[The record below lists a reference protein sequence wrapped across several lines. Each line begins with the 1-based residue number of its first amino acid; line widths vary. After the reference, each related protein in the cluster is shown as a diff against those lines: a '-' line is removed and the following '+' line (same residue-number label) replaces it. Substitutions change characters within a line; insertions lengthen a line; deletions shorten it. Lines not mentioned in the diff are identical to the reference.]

1 MKIAVTGA
9 FSYSGK
15 YITSRLLA
23 RGEDV
28 ITLTNH
34 PNRPDPF
41 AGKVKAFPLDF
52 NNADELV
59 STLRGV
65 DVLVNTYWIRFDKD
79 NNTQPKAVE
88 NTKILVNAAAKA
100 GVKRIVHISITNPSA
115 DSHLPYFWGKAAN
128 EKAVIDS
135 GMSYAILRPTVL
147 FGKEDILINNIA
159 WLLRRLPIFGL
170 PGDGSY
176 KLSPVYVDDLAE
188 LAVDAVYKKADQG
201 RGERGARPLR
211 VGRAEQPDHPEEW
224 QRQLARHARRGR
236 RRDRRRPGDRRRHEG
251 DARQQ
256 PYPERLPTGEV
267 VLLRYRRRAH
277 GHGRHRANGPLPRG
291 VRSGRRH
298 AAGQSEGVGRR
309 CQDRGHR
316 RPAGHRGRP
325 SRPPAATQGPPLHA
339 PRHRASRADDRQGP
353 RRAGRGH
360 AGRRPADQDHTQR
373 LGQAGQRQPAMDS
386 QTRKTS
392 PHTSTSEQR
401 TRTGSRRWCRTS
413 RPRR

>member
-28 ITLTNH
+28 VTLTNH

-41 AGKVKAFPLDF
+41 AGKVKAFPLNF
-52 NNADELV
+52 NNEDELT
-59 STLRGV
+59 SNLRGV
-65 DVLVNTYWIRFDKD
+65 DVLVNTYWVRFDKD

-128 EKAVIDS
+128 EKAVMDS

-159 WLLRRLPIFGL
+159 WLLRKLPVFGL

-188 LAVDAVYKKADQG
+188 LAVDAVYKKENYVWDAVGPDEFTFKEMVQLIEKMITAN
-201 RGERGARPLR
+201 RLLVPLPPR
-211 VGRAEQPDHPEEW
+211 LALWAAQFMSIFVNDVMLTPEEVDGLMANLLISKEPPRCKTSLQKW
-224 QRQLARHARRGR
+224 LEENKTTAGIQYASELARHF
-236 RRDRRRPGDRRRHEG
+236 
-251 DARQQ
+251 
-256 PYPERLPTGEV
+256 
-267 VLLRYRRRAH
+267 
-277 GHGRHRANGPLPRG
+277 
-291 VRSGRRH
+291 
-298 AAGQSEGVGRR
+298 
-309 CQDRGHR
+309 
-316 RPAGHRGRP
+316 
-325 SRPPAATQGPPLHA
+325 
-339 PRHRASRADDRQGP
+339 
-353 RRAGRGH
+353 
-360 AGRRPADQDHTQR
+360 
-373 LGQAGQRQPAMDS
+373 
-386 QTRKTS
+386 
-392 PHTSTSEQR
+392 
-401 TRTGSRRWCRTS
+401 
-413 RPRR
+413 